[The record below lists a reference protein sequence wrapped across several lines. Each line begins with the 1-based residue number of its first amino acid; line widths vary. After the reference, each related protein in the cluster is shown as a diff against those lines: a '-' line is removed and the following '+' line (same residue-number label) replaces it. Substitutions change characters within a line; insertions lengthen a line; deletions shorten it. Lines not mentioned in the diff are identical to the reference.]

1 MSLETDLH
9 IRLTAICPRVFPDV
23 APGNTTRPYITWQ
36 QIGGRVLELVANEV
50 PNVRHADI
58 QINVWSSTR
67 AEAVSLAQQI
77 EAAMIQSGARPNSAH
92 LATYEEDL
100 NLYGTIQ
107 DFSVWATR

>member
-1 MSLETDLH
+1 
-9 IRLTAICPRVFPDV
+9 
-23 APGNTTRPYITWQ
+23 
-36 QIGGRVLELVANEV
+36 
-50 PNVRHADI
+50 
-58 QINVWSSTR
+58 
-67 AEAVSLAQQI
+67 VSLAQQI